1 MKAVDRPTSNPVI
14 YEVAP
19 FRHVWIVRRR
29 GSHQE
34 TLYLTR
40 EEAVDRAKT
49 LCRSESRAELIIHDF
64 EPQRGRTA

>member
-1 MKAVDRPTSNPVI
+1 MKAVERPTPVPVV

-40 EEAVDRAKT
+40 EEALDRART
-49 LCRSESRAELIIHDF
+49 LCRTELGAELVIVDP
-64 EPQRGRTA
+64 EPRGGRMS

>member
-1 MKAVDRPTSNPVI
+1 MPTSNRSTVLPIV

-29 GSHQE
+29 GSYQE

-40 EEAVDRAKT
+40 EEALDRART
-49 LCRSESRAELIIHDF
+49 LCRMDEGELVILDA
-64 EPQRGRTA
+64 PQPVG